1 MHAHTTPGDA
11 ITALEDLRDAVRNV
25 LSLEATQ
32 GTYSSSLLREMTTRF
47 DTDLADAL
55 DRADKVLDGLVQAAE
70 DAALAADDN
79 EE

>member
-25 LSLEATQ
+25 LSLDTLRASPELT
-32 GTYSSSLLREMTTRF
+32 REMTSRF
-47 DTDLADAL
+47 DADLADAL